1 MQQHIKSTIQ
11 LCLLKDSPET
21 LPYSK
26 PMLFGLIVLHFG
38 LRWMGLNALPNTEN
52 HDFFGITL
60 LWMACSLGL
69 VYLLLSLKGLKE
81 RWFKVML
88 SLLSVDI
95 FFLII
100 LQLGLMLS
108 TTLSLTSL
116 TALIVNGAVL
126 WVLLVKG
133 RIFKIAL
140 GTGMLVG
147 IASALMIEVLSNIP
161 VTYVLVDVIE
171 NMKV

>member
-1 MQQHIKSTIQ
+1 MKEYIKSTIQ
-11 LCLLKDSPET
+11 LCLLKDSPES

-26 PMLFGLIVLHFG
+26 PMLFGLIALHFA
-38 LRWMGLNALPNTEN
+38 LRWMGLNALPNTE
-52 HDFFGITL
+52 HQDFFGITL
-60 LWMACSLGL
+60 LWMACSLGI

-95 FFLII
+95 FFLVV

-108 TTLSLTSL
+108 TILPLAGFS
-116 TALIVNGAVL
+116 ALILNGAVI

-140 GTGMLVG
+140 GTGLLVG